1 MSSST
6 ILDKIMP
13 TPRRANQRPPVTA
26 ARRRKLILSYLP
38 DWILTIV
45 LAAIFFALDE
55 IEGFKRVFS
64 LEDTSLRHP
73 YAVHER
79 IPNKELMV
87 IAILAPIVLLPLVN
101 VLTIRSWW
109 DLHASWLGVVLG
121 LSLTGAVTQFAKVTV
136 GRPRPD
142 VIDRCQPRP
151 GSADPVYGLSNYTIC
166 TQTDHYVLRDGFRSF
181 PSGHSSLSFAGLGF
195 LAFYLAGKLHLF
207 DRRGHTGKAWL
218 ALTPFAGA
226 TLVAISRTMDYRHHW
241 QDVLTG
247 SILGTVMTYFAYR
260 QYYPPLHDP
269 LAHRPYSP
277 RIRREDEPWVEDGA
291 GNAYSGREENGYDR
305 TAADSTEGEVLPTT
319 QRYNAGYAG
328 GYPPAAHVSAPRRDY
343 EDPYGASAAS
353 GQHHAS
359 SSIHRGDTM
368 KRPGPGPLEEVWRQG
383 AEDEDEDRTPRT
395 RDLESGGMRDFES
408 RGSGGHEL
416 GRMHSSDGAR
426 PRGVLEDDGE
436 AREVPV
442 GVRG

>member
-13 TPRRANQRPPVTA
+13 APRRAARRPPVSA
-26 ARRRKLILSYLP
+26 ARRRRLVLSYLP
-38 DWILTIV
+38 DWCVILTIV
-45 LAAIFFALDE
+45 LAAVFFALDE

-79 IPNKELMV
+79 IPNKELML

-101 VLTIRSWW
+101 VLTVRSWW

-151 GSADPVYGLSNYTIC
+151 GSADPVYGLSNHTIC
-166 TQTDHYVLRDGFRSF
+166 TQTDHDVLRDGFRSF

-207 DRRGHTGKAWL
+207 DRRGHAGKAWL

-241 QDVLTG
+241 QDVLVG
-247 SILGTVMTYFAYR
+247 SILGTVMSYFAYR
-260 QYYPPLHDP
+260 QYYPALADP

-277 RIRREDEPWVEDGA
+277 RVRREEEA
-291 GNAYSGREENGYDR
+291 GWAEGEGYGRGEAGYGR
-305 TAADSTEGEVLPTT
+305 AAAGDSTEGEVPPAA
-319 QRYNAGYAG
+319 QAYAG
-328 GYPPAAHVSAPRRDY
+328 GYPPAAHVSAPRRRYD
-343 EDPYGASAAS
+343 DPYGDAA
-353 GQHHAS
+353 GA
-359 SSIHRGDTM
+359 HRGETM
-368 KRPGPGPLEEVWRQG
+368 GAHRAETMTRPGPGPLAEVWRQG
-383 AEDEDEDRTPRT
+383 GEGEGEEGEEEGEG
-395 RDLESGGMRDFES
+395 LGGR
-408 RGSGGHEL
+408 RGLGPGAGG
-416 GRMHSSDGAR
+416 R
-426 PRGVLEDDGE
+426 PRGVLEDDGP

-442 GVRG
+442 GVTLRD